1 MFTTEKAM
9 KASLARILMFIQVFE
24 AYTELIFRQLTE
36 TQSLELSCSPQLEHS
51 SLTALHLYHRSA
63 QSQTTL
69 LSVAEGGKLRV
80 DPEHRGRLQIC
91 GGLDSLQVNVT
102 MSHLQCRDTGLY
114 MWELSYRENRSN
126 QIILSAQKVFL
137 LVEGTGRS
145 CQCSTSYS
153 PLLLTIFTITGLLLL
168 TLSWLAIEK
177 CVKARHRHRPQ
188 PPVPIY
194 EEMTRKQQSAGIHQN
209 NPEAPSH
216 LEEVNFPVYANPN
229 IRQPQDNYYA
239 CPRQL
244 ALRV

>member
-1 MFTTEKAM
+1 M
-9 KASLARILMFIQVFE
+9 KMSLACILIFIQLFE
-24 AYTELIFRQLTE
+24 ASAELIFRQRTE
-36 TQSLELSCSPQLEHS
+36 SQSLELSCSPQQEHS
-51 SLTALHLYHRSA
+51 TLIGLHLFHRSA

-69 LSVAEGGKLRV
+69 LSMATGGGLRV
-80 DPEHRGRLQIC
+80 NAGHRGRLQLG
-91 GGLDSLQVNVT
+91 GGLHSLQVNVT
-102 MSHLQCRDTGLY
+102 LNLLQRSDTGLY
-114 MWELSYRENRSN
+114 TWELSYGVENSSDR
-126 QIILSAQKVFL
+126 ILLSAPKVFL

-145 CQCSTSYS
+145 CQCSPSYP
-153 PLLLTIFTITGLLLL
+153 PLLLTIFTVVVLLLL

-177 CVKARHRHRPQ
+177 CVKARHHHRAQ

-194 EEMTRKQQSAGIHQN
+194 EEMTRKEQSMGVPQN

-244 ALRV
+244 ALRA